1 MQNNDESSSAENVT
15 AQDQAQELVEDQKVP
30 GYSWYALGVLVL
42 VYVLNFIDR
51 NILSILAND
60 IKADLGLTDAD
71 LGFLYGTA
79 FGVFYALFGIPLG
92 RLADSWHRVKLM
104 TAGLALWS
112 AMTALSGFAKSGLAL
127 GAARIGVG
135 VGEATASPSAYSLIS
150 DWFPKKMRGTAL
162 AIYSAGLYIGGG
174 VSLLIGGLI
183 VEKWNAA
190 YPGGGPLDLVG
201 WQAAF
206 LAVGVPGLLLAIWVF
221 TLREPVRGQMDRLPE
236 VKNEKPF
243 RGFAT
248 ELFAVIPPFTFMSS
262 AQRGGASARIA
273 WLAMGLVV
281 FGLAISQTS
290 QLLESG
296 VSAPLAIAGYAAA
309 LAGIGLLLYFGRVPF
324 ALNFVAAVVTAGL
337 AWLIGSLTGNFQQ
350 WIALGIGYYAV
361 FSWAVSLRHRDLPTF
376 KLIWG
381 SPAFLYTILGYGM
394 VAFASYS
401 VSFWAAPYA
410 ERVLGASKSVLGF
423 WIGGGGA
430 LGGFLGVIIGGRVS
444 DWLRER
450 NPGGRLM
457 VVAFGVLAP
466 VIPLIFAFTT
476 ENVALFYFLNFVLS
490 LFGSSAL
497 GAAAATTQDL
507 VLPRM
512 RGTATATFFLS
523 TTLVGLALGPY
534 MAGQVSTMTGSLSTG
549 VLSMLVVAPI
559 GTVLLYLAYRTVPEA
574 ERTVLERARA
584 AGEQGV

>member
-1 MQNNDESSSAENVT
+1 MSQTGDIADAVVPEPAK
-15 AQDQAQELVEDQKVP
+15 KVP
-30 GYSWYALGVLVL
+30 AYSWYALGVLVL

-51 NILSILAND
+51 QILSILAND

-92 RLADSWHRVKLM
+92 RLADSWHRIRLM

-112 AMTALSGFAKSGLAL
+112 LMTALSGFAKNGLQL
-127 GAARIGVG
+127 SAARIGVG
-135 VGEATASPSAYSLIS
+135 VGEASASPAAYSLIS

-174 VSLLIGGLI
+174 ISLLIGGLI
-183 VEKWNAA
+183 VEGWNAA
-190 YPGGGPLDLVG
+190 YPGGGPFGLVG

-206 LAVGVPGLLLAIWVF
+206 MAVGLPGLLLALWVF
-221 TLREPVRGQMDRLPE
+221 TLREPVRGAIEGLPE
-236 VKNEKPF
+236 TKVDKPF
-243 RGFAT
+243 RGFFQ
-248 ELFAVIPPFTFMSS
+248 ELFAVIPPLTFIAASR
-262 AQRGGASARIA
+262 RGPR
-273 WLAMGLVV
+273 
-281 FGLAISQTS
+281 
-290 QLLESG
+290 
-296 VSAPLAIAGYAAA
+296 A
-309 LAGIGLLLYFGRVPF
+309 LAG
-324 ALNFVAAVVTAGL
+324 NVAAAVIIAAISWVM
-337 AWLIGSLTGNFQQ
+337 GSLTQNFQQ
-350 WIALGIGYYAV
+350 WGAIGLGYYAV
-361 FSWAVSLRHRDLPTF
+361 VSWAASLRHRDPPTF

-381 SPAFLYTILGYGM
+381 NPAFLYTILGYGM

-410 ERVLGASKSVLGF
+410 ERVLGASKAVLGF

-430 LGGFLGVIIGGRVS
+430 LGGFLGVIIGGRMS

-450 NPGGRLM
+450 NPGGRIF
-457 VVAFGVLAP
+457 VIAFGVLAP
-466 VIPLIFAFTT
+466 VIPLILAFTT
-476 ENVALFYFLNFVLS
+476 EDLALFYFLNFLLS
-490 LFGSSAL
+490 LLGSSAL

-534 MAGQVSTMTGSLSTG
+534 MAGQVSTMTGSLSIG
-549 VLSMLVVAPI
+549 VLSVLVAAPI
-559 GTVLLYLAYRTVPEA
+559 GTVLLILAYRTVPEA
-574 ERTVLERARA
+574 ERTLFERARA
-584 AGEQGV
+584 AGEPA